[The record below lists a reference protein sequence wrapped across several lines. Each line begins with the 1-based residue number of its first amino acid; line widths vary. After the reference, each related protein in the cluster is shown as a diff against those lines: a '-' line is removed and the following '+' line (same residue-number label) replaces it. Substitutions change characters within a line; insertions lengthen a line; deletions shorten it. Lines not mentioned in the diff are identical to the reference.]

1 MKQNKYQIRELTLE
15 NGISFPSDE
24 ELIMLILGSGT
35 KTFPIDKLS
44 KKILSVLMS
53 NNSENIIKE
62 LMKLNGVKEN
72 KALTIAASVELGR
85 RLSRTPQVVLT
96 EPKDIVPFIQNYS
109 MQSQEHFLCV
119 NLNGARE
126 IISIRVVCVGSGNM
140 AILRPSEIFKS
151 AIKENASAIVISHN
165 HPSGNPTPSKDDVA
179 TTNSLIEAAK
189 ILGIALLDHI
199 IIAQSSYFSF
209 LEHDMI

>member
-1 MKQNKYQIRELTLE
+1 MKQNRYQIRELTLE

-72 KALTIAASVELGR
+72 KALTIAASIELGR

-96 EPKDIVPFIQNYS
+96 EPKDIIPFIQNYA